1 MDCNRGQRLPESS
14 RRTQC
19 RMNAREAAPTS
30 ATLIT
35 NHFAM
40 TLDEHE
46 LDAHA
51 RPPERLKGFYK
62 KYQKLKGNDL
72 ENDQTLL
79 DLEQIDAGRGLRVIK
94 EINYK
99 HLSETTSGKVSNNG
113 GLVDQFLASCEDL
126 VRVYEHPDMPG
137 MNTNTISMIEH
148 SS

>member
-1 MDCNRGQRLPESS
+1 MHPMQDERSGG
-14 RRTQC
+14 RTHL
-19 RMNAREAAPTS
+19 RN
-30 ATLIT
+30 LNT
-35 NHFAM
+35 NHFGMAF
-40 TLDEHE
+40 DEHE

-62 KYQKLKGNDL
+62 KYQKLKANDL

-79 DLEQIDAGRGLRVIK
+79 DLEQIEAGRRLRVIK

-99 HLSETTSGKVSNNG
+99 HQWASETTSERVSNNG
-113 GLVDQFLASCEDL
+113 GLVDQFLGSCEDL

-137 MNTNTISMIEH
+137 MNTNTIRMIEH